1 MLEGFYST
9 LSGMLVQQRTLNV
22 LANNISNI
30 KTPGYKAERV
40 VTTSFHE
47 ELMVRKEGGAKI
59 PIGTSDPISMVEDII
74 TDIEASSLESSEYPF
89 DMAIVG
95 RGFYNIQSEDR
106 QFLTRNGNFDM
117 DDEGYLV
124 LAGAGR
130 VMGQNGPIKVDTSDF
145 TVTDDGT
152 IINAEGNTIDRL
164 KITELPDEDEVQ
176 LEKFANGLYVAPD
189 NATDV
194 PVEDF
199 HVVQYALE
207 AANYDVNREYTQVM
221 TAQRAF
227 QACSQALKMIDTL
240 NQKTAT
246 QIGNIG

>member
-22 LANNISNI
+22 LANNITNI
-30 KTPGYKAERV
+30 KTPGFKAERV

-47 ELMVRKEGGAKI
+47 ELMVRKENGVKT
-59 PIGTSDPISMVEDII
+59 PIGTSDPIHMVEDVI
-74 TDIEASSLESSEYPF
+74 TDIEASSLESSDRPF

-95 RGFYNIQSEDR
+95 YGFFNIESEDR

-117 DDEGYLV
+117 DEEGYLV

-130 VMGQNGPIKVDTSDF
+130 VVGQEGPIKVNTSDF
-145 TVTDDGT
+145 YVSEDGT
-152 IINAEGNTIDRL
+152 IYDSNDTVIDRL
-164 KITELPDEDEVQ
+164 KITQLPDEEGAQ
-176 LEKFANGLYVAPD
+176 MEKFANGLYVAPE
-189 NATDV
+189 NAVDV
-194 PVEDF
+194 DAEDY
-199 HVVQYALE
+199 HIVQNALE
-207 AANYDVNREYTQVM
+207 AANFDLNREYTQVM
-221 TAQRAF
+221 SAQRAF

-246 QIGNIG
+246 QIGNI